1 MAVESSD
8 DLLSFFDDDEFAEG
22 ALYQSPNPGAPPVP
36 CLVIMDRGQGR
47 ERLESGAGMDGRRA
61 VTSERHLWAIAGD
74 DPNQLA
80 DVKRGGLFTLTAGGA
95 AGGEVL
101 RVAGLPK
108 LDHSGHLW
116 SVQLTI
122 EADAP

>member
-1 MAVESSD
+1 MGVESAQD
-8 DLLSFFDDDEFAEG
+8 IASFFGDDEFAEG
-22 ALYQSPNPGAPPVP
+22 ALYQSPSPGAPPVP

-47 ERLESGAGMDGRRA
+47 MRFDPRSGMDGQSA
-61 VTSERHLWAIAGD
+61 ASSERHLWAMAGD
-74 DPNQLA
+74 EADQLA
-80 DVKRGGLFTLTAGGA
+80 DVKRDGLFTIVAD
-95 AGGEVL
+95 GEVL

-108 LDHSGHLW
+108 LDQTGHLW